1 MIHRINHIYIYGRP
15 RDGEVFRCYKNV
27 KKLYRQ
33 LSRQCIYAK
42 NNELYQSL
50 DHLLKRDTTRFWKS
64 IKRSKKSYQ
73 HDQINTDDFK
83 KHFSVIMQDNNELT
97 DEQMKISRSVTDIYE
112 NLKDTVMTQII
123 TPDHIEKC
131 VKKLKRNSSPGIDGI
146 TGEFFI
152 HGMSETLIGH
162 LSAIYTNLL
171 SFNYVPTVFNT
182 GIMIPVLKKPTLN
195 PSVPGNY
202 RPIIVSSIFSKLF
215 ELLIYPGD
223 VSLCN
228 TQFGFRTGYGV
239 YNGLTL
245 LNDVMCYCQ
254 HTNTNMFLCSLDAE
268 KCFDSIWHDGL
279 FYKLHHV
286 LPDIH
291 WRFLRKW
298 YGALDVVIKWNG
310 HIHTNSYFKVT
321 RGTRQGSIIS
331 PVLFNIFICD
341 LLKQLNAHES
351 GVRVGGKLFNS
362 FAYADDISLFSTT
375 VPGLQELINI
385 CVRYSSSWRFNFGI
399 NKTKCMPMSR
409 GKKCFV
415 TEPIWHLKNVPI
427 ETVSNLDI
435 LGVNFNCNAKYDNYV
450 QTRIQKCTRSV
461 YSLSNVGMC
470 YPGLNTVSKVHLYK
484 TICQPTLMYGSECL
498 AINDKCVNGMQSA
511 QGSIM
516 KQVCGLGKRSHH
528 SALLQALDI
537 PHAST
542 YINDNVKSL
551 FTRVCSTDSPTR
563 DVCIHFINLFIT
575 ESLIVPGTLI
585 ARIVKMGISPTSL
598 LQCNNKRSS
607 QTKVNDGLVDSLSA
621 ILYNDNYIKPWSTE
635 YLLVKLLTRSF

>member
-1 MIHRINHIYIYGRP
+1 MTIIVISMRWFTVCR
-15 RDGEVFRCYKNV
+15 V
-27 KKLYRQ
+27 
-33 LSRQCIYAK
+33 CI
-42 NNELYQSL
+42 
-50 DHLLKRDTTRFWKS
+50 
-64 IKRSKKSYQ
+64 
-73 HDQINTDDFK
+73 
-83 KHFSVIMQDNNELT
+83 SVI
-97 DEQMKISRSVTDIYE
+97 S
-112 NLKDTVMTQII
+112 
-123 TPDHIEKC
+123 
-131 VKKLKRNSSPGIDGI
+131 
-146 TGEFFI
+146 
-152 HGMSETLIGH
+152 
-162 LSAIYTNLL
+162 
-171 SFNYVPTVFNT
+171 
-182 GIMIPVLKKPTLN
+182 
-195 PSVPGNY
+195 
-202 RPIIVSSIFSKLF
+202 
-215 ELLIYPGD
+215 
-223 VSLCN
+223 
-228 TQFGFRTGYGV
+228 
-239 YNGLTL
+239 
-245 LNDVMCYCQ
+245 
-254 HTNTNMFLCSLDAE
+254 
-268 KCFDSIWHDGL
+268 
-279 FYKLHHV
+279 
-286 LPDIH
+286 
-291 WRFLRKW
+291 
-298 YGALDVVIKWNG
+298 
-310 HIHTNSYFKVT
+310 
-321 RGTRQGSIIS
+321 
-331 PVLFNIFICD
+331 
-341 LLKQLNAHES
+341 
-351 GVRVGGKLFNS
+351 KLFNS

-399 NKTKCMPMSR
+399 NKTKCMSMSR

-516 KQVCGLGKRSHH
+516 KQVCGLGKRSRH

-537 PHAST
+537 PHA
-542 YINDNVKSL
+542 
-551 FTRVCSTDSPTR
+551 R